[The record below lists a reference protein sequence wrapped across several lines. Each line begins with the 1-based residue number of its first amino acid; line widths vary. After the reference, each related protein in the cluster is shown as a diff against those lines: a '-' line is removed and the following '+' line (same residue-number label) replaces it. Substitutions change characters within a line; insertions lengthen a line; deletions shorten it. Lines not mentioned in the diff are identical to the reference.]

1 VKAPAGFSDR
11 VAGGEAV
18 VEHLSA
24 FGIEAELVERDTG
37 TCRDTDYGNGEFD
50 VAMQGWADYDHS
62 YPYFHVDWIVRSGD
76 ATDSGTSP
84 PSGKRRR
91 CPTPRGPPEPGT
103 RRAFWRSYRARASS
117 DLNAGPRPRV
127 RAAETRPRY
136 ANPASRSRSAT
147 TWT

>member
-1 VKAPAGFSDR
+1 MKAPAGFSDR

-62 YPYFHVDWIVRSGD
+62 YPYFHFDWIVRSGD
-76 ATDSGTSP
+76 ATDIWNVPAEWKAPPLPDPERSP
-84 PSGKRRR
+84 RTRNPSG
-91 CPTPRGPPEPGT
+91 
-103 RRAFWRSYRARASS
+103 
-117 DLNAGPRPRV
+117 LL
-127 RAAETRPRY
+127 AEL
-136 ANPASRSRSAT
+136 SRESQQ
-147 TWT
+147 